1 MVSGTFLLTCHD
13 AISKWMTMTYHVGE
27 VMLYRSAFPL
37 MVLLALLCF
46 QGGFAALKPRY
57 PRANLTRGVL
67 AALTSLLVVASYAV
81 LPLADALAIIFA
93 SPIFLAALSMPFLA
107 ERVGAR
113 RWLGIMLGFVGV
125 LIMVQ
130 PGADAMRLGALI
142 AVSAAL
148 VSAIRDVVTRRL
160 GTGDSTTNIMLYT
173 TMCTALVGL
182 VSLLIER
189 SSLPGLADTGLF
201 MVAGLLVTLA
211 HWLIVR
217 SFQLAEASLVGPLRY
232 LAIVYAAVLG
242 FLVFDEIPEVMQAL
256 GAIVVVTSGLYI
268 VHHERVTSCARAAAE
283 AATSKS

>member
-1 MVSGTFLLTCHD
+1 MVCGTFLLTCHD
-13 AISKWMTMTYHVGE
+13 AISKWMTATYHVGE

-37 MVLLALLCF
+37 VILIAVLCY
-46 QGGFAALKPRY
+46 QGGFAALKPRN

-93 SPIFLAALSMPFLA
+93 SPIFLAALSVTFLG

-113 RWLGIMLGFVGV
+113 RWLGIFVGFVGV

-160 GTGDSTTNIMLYT
+160 GTGDSTTNIILYT
-173 TMCTALVGL
+173 TGCTALLGL
-182 VSLLIER
+182 VSLLIQR
-189 SSLPGLADTGLF
+189 SSLPGLNDIALF
-201 MVAGLLVTLA
+201 MVAGLLVTFA

-217 SFQLAEASLVGPLRY
+217 AFQLAEASLVGPLRY

-242 FLVFDEIPEVMQAL
+242 FLVFDEIPGAMQAL
-256 GAIVVVTSGLYI
+256 GAVIVVLSGLYI
-268 VHHERVTSCARAAAE
+268 VHRERVSSGERAAA
-283 AATSKS
+283 AAAGKS

>member
-1 MVSGTFLLTCHD
+1 MVCGTFLLTCHD
-13 AISKWMTMTYHVGE
+13 AISKWMTTTYHVGE

-37 MVLLALLCF
+37 VILVALLCY
-46 QGGFAALKPRY
+46 QGGFAALKPRN

-93 SPIFLAALSMPFLA
+93 SPLFLAALSVVFLG

-113 RWLGIMLGFVGV
+113 RWLGIMVGFVGV

-142 AVSAAL
+142 AVAAAL
-148 VSAIRDVVTRRL
+148 VSAIRDVITRHL
-160 GTGDSTTNIMLYT
+160 GTGDSTTNIILYT
-173 TMCTALVGL
+173 TGCTALVGL
-182 VSLLIER
+182 ASLLLQR
-189 SSLPGLADTGLF
+189 SSLPGLTDTALF
-201 MVAGLLVTLA
+201 MVAGLLVTFA

-217 SFQLAEASLVGPLRY
+217 AFQLAEASLVGPLRY

-242 FLVFDEIPEVMQAL
+242 FLVFDEIPGAMQAL
-256 GAIVVVTSGLYI
+256 GAVVVVISGLYI
-268 VHHERVTSCARAAAE
+268 VHRERVTSREQAGASVAAD
-283 AATSKS
+283 KP